1 MREPRG
7 AAPAR
12 HRWDDGVSMK
22 PLHVAFVWH
31 MHQPYY
37 KDDLTSTY
45 LLPWVR
51 LRSAK
56 DYYKMPALLD
66 AYPKVRATFNLV
78 PSLLAQIEDYG
89 KDDSVDL
96 FLNLSKRD
104 AGELSSEE
112 RGFIIRW
119 MRESPRALRVQ
130 QSPRYLE
137 LASRQADA
145 QFTTQD
151 MLDLQVWFNLAWC
164 DPAWAES
171 DPRLAEL
178 KRKDRDFSEADK
190 KPLFQAQTEIM
201 QKVIPKYRELADRGQ
216 VELTFSPY
224 YHPILPLLCHVDSA
238 RTANPQIQLPERHF
252 SHREDA
258 ERQIEL
264 GQGLFERM
272 LARRPTGMWPS
283 EMAVGESVVGL
294 ATKANLDWMISDEE
308 VLARSLDTQFQRDHE
323 GRVNAPDQL
332 YQPYRVEREGKSLA
346 MVFRDSQ
353 ISNSIGFDYQR
364 MSSVDAARSLVGRL
378 QGIRE
383 QQGDK
388 NYLAVIALDGEN
400 AWEFYPRDGHDFLN
414 ALYTELEASTD
425 IVTTTVSDFLR
436 DHPAEQNLHHLHTG
450 SWIGASLDTWI
461 GDPEHNIAWELL
473 AETRSWLDDQS
484 RQRPQLADA
493 AALGW
498 REILITEGSDWF
510 WWFSR
515 KHDSG
520 MDTIWDNQFR
530 LHLRNVYK
538 VMGQRA
544 PARLFQPIIQRM
556 PTPERRVPAEAI
568 SPKSRS
574 DAAWSKAGYYIV
586 GSGFGALHRPAGVVE
601 RVYYGGDAERIYLRI
616 DTPRAP
622 AELEAQK
629 IELWLYCSG
638 VPADDVGGEVELP
651 LPVTAAADFGFDAAH
666 VVRITPHS
674 RGASVTVARVDA
686 EQKRAEPMAEF
697 DESDPLFVSIPLK
710 LLDRRGGETI
720 ELSLVVS
727 REGRDIEQVPPSGS
741 LGLRIPGDGGPS
753 ASPGPAQLKIL
764 VATSELAPF
773 AKAGGVADVAASLC
787 KELRRLGHDVR
798 VVMPR
803 YRQVDAARFEL
814 RPVVH
819 DLQVPLGAQ
828 TMPATILEGRLGDLV
843 VYFVDCPPLYDRD
856 GMYGFGDDD
865 ARSVY
870 FSRALLEM
878 LPALQF
884 TPDVIH
890 IHDWY
895 AALVPN
901 LVDRVYTEG
910 PSAEVATVL
919 TIHNLAAQGVFG
931 FGALTLAGLDK
942 WGLIRVGIPGLD
954 NVVNVLGRGIHF
966 ADVVNTVSERYAA
979 EIQTPEF
986 GEGLDELI
994 RSHAH
999 KLHGIVNG
1007 IDYDIFDPMRDPNI
1021 PHHYSSSNTEP
1032 KALCRAELR
1041 SELGLEQVDQPLC
1054 AMVSRLYDVKGLD
1067 LVEQAM
1073 PALMQFGVQ
1082 VAVIGTGD
1090 RRYEDMFRRFASERP
1105 GQVAAVIGFDAP
1117 LVQRIYA
1124 GADMLWM
1131 PSRYEPGGLAQL
1143 IALRY
1148 GTIPVVRATGG
1159 LADTIKDYDPV
1170 ASKGNGFTFT
1180 PYDPWQFYGA
1190 VVRAA
1195 ETYRHPSLWK
1205 WLVSRAM
1212 TEDVSWSRSAQRY
1225 VRLFHSAIAARREHR
1240 GVAAIPD

>member
-1 MREPRG
+1 MT
-7 AAPAR
+7 
-12 HRWDDGVSMK
+12 K
-22 PLHVAFVWH
+22 PLHVAFIWH

-56 DYYKMPALLD
+56 DYFKMPALLD
-66 AYPKVRATFNLV
+66 AYPKIRATFNLV

-89 KDDSVDL
+89 KEESVDL

-104 AGELSSEE
+104 AAELTAEE
-112 RGFIIRW
+112 RGFTIRW

-137 LASRQADA
+137 LASRSAEA

-151 MLDLQVWFNLAWC
+151 MRDLQVWFNLAWC

-171 DPRLAEL
+171 EPRLADL
-178 KRKDRDFSEADK
+178 KRRDRDFSEADK
-190 KPLFQAQTEIM
+190 DPLFEAQMEMM

-216 VELTFSPY
+216 AELTFSPY
-224 YHPILPLLCHVDSA
+224 YHPILPLLAHVDSA
-238 RTANPQIQLPERHF
+238 RTANPQIQLPDRHF

-258 ERQIEL
+258 QRQIEL
-264 GQGLFERM
+264 GQGLFER
-272 LARRPTGMWPS
+272 LLGRRPTGMWPS
-283 EMAVGESVVGL
+283 GMAVGESVIGL
-294 ATKANLDWMISDEE
+294 AT
-308 VLARSLDTQFQRDHE
+308 
-323 GRVNAPDQL
+323 
-332 YQPYRVEREGKSLA
+332 
-346 MVFRDSQ
+346 VFRDSQ

-364 MSSVDAARSLVGRL
+364 MSSVDGARNLVGRL
-378 QGIRE
+378 KRIRE

-388 NYLAVIALDGEN
+388 DYLAVIALDGEN

-414 ALYTELEASTD
+414 ALYTELEASPD
-425 IVTTTVSDFLR
+425 IVTTTVSDFIR
-436 DHPAEQNLHHLHTG
+436 DHPPEQSLRHLHTG

-473 AETRSWLDDQS
+473 ADTRSWLEEQS
-484 RQRPQLADA
+484 RQRPQLSDP

-538 VMGQRA
+538 LMGQRA
-544 PARLFQPIIQRM
+544 PARLFQPIIQRT
-556 PTPERRVPAEAI
+556 PTPERKVPAESI
-568 SPKSRS
+568 SPKSRT
-574 DAAWSKAGYYIV
+574 DPVWSKAGFYIV

-601 RVYYGGDAERIYLRI
+601 RALYACDAERVYLSI
-616 DTPRAP
+616 DSPRSP

-629 IELWLYCSG
+629 IEFWLYFSG
-638 VPADDVGGEVELP
+638 VPADGNGGTLELP
-651 LPVTAAADFGFDAAH
+651 LPLTAAAEFGFDAAH
-666 VVRITPHS
+666 VARIVP
-674 RGASVTVARVDA
+674 RAAGASVTIARVDEA
-686 EQKRAEPMAEF
+686 QTRAEPISTFEEA
-697 DESDPLFVSIPLK
+697 DPFFIRIPLAT
-710 LLDRRGGETI
+710 LGRHAGDTMEMA
-720 ELSLVVS
+720 LVVT
-727 REGRDIEQVPPSGS
+727 RDGRDIEQVPPSGS
-741 LGLRIPGDGGPS
+741 LGLRILNDGS
-753 ASPGPAQLKIL
+753 AAMAPGPKHLKVL

-773 AKAGGVADVAASLC
+773 AKSGGVADVAASLS

-803 YRQVDAARFEL
+803 YRQVEIGKHGLKPVAR
-814 RPVVH
+814 

-828 TMPATILEGRLGDLV
+828 TIPATIFEGRLGDMV
-843 VYFVDCPPLYDRD
+843 VYFVDCPQLYDRE

-870 FSRALLEM
+870 FSRAVLEM

-884 TPDVIH
+884 SPDVIQ

-901 LVDRVYTEG
+901 LIDRIYTDG
-910 PSAEVATVL
+910 PISEVATAL

-966 ADVVNTVSERYAA
+966 ADVVNTVSERYAT
-979 EIQTPEF
+979 EIQTAEL

-994 RSHAH
+994 RANAH

-1007 IDYDIFDPMRDPNI
+1007 IDYEIFDPKRDPNI
-1021 PHHYSSSNTEP
+1021 PHHYAAGAAEP
-1032 KALCRAELR
+1032 KALDRAELL
-1041 SELGLEQVDQPLC
+1041 SELGLEQSDRPLC
-1054 AMVSRLYDVKGLD
+1054 AMV
-1067 LVEQAM
+1067 
-1073 PALMQFGVQ
+1073 
-1082 VAVIGTGD
+1082 
-1090 RRYEDMFRRFASERP
+1090 
-1105 GQVAAVIGFDAP
+1105 
-1117 LVQRIYA
+1117 
-1124 GADMLWM
+1124 
-1131 PSRYEPGGLAQL
+1131 
-1143 IALRY
+1143 
-1148 GTIPVVRATGG
+1148 
-1159 LADTIKDYDPV
+1159 
-1170 ASKGNGFTFT
+1170 
-1180 PYDPWQFYGA
+1180 
-1190 VVRAA
+1190 
-1195 ETYRHPSLWK
+1195 
-1205 WLVSRAM
+1205 
-1212 TEDVSWSRSAQRY
+1212 
-1225 VRLFHSAIAARREHR
+1225 
-1240 GVAAIPD
+1240 

>member
-1 MREPRG
+1 MT
-7 AAPAR
+7 
-12 HRWDDGVSMK
+12 K
-22 PLHVAFVWH
+22 PLHVAFIWH

-89 KDDSVDL
+89 KEDSVDL

-104 AGELSSEE
+104 AADLSSEE

-119 MRESPRALRVQ
+119 MREPPRALRVQ

-137 LASRQADA
+137 LASRAADA
-145 QFTTQD
+145 QFTSQD
-151 MLDLQVWFNLAWC
+151 MRDLQVWFNLAWC

-178 KRKDRDFSEADK
+178 KRKDRDFSESDK
-190 KPLFQAQTEIM
+190 APLFEAQMEIM

-216 VELTFSPY
+216 AELTFSPY
-224 YHPILPLLCHVDSA
+224 YHPILPLLVHLDSA

-264 GQGLFERM
+264 GQGLFER
-272 LARRPTGMWPS
+272 LLGRRPTGMWPS

-294 ATKANLDWMISDEE
+294 AAHANLTWMISDEE
-308 VLARSLDTQFQRDHE
+308 VLSRSLDTHFYRENE

-332 YQPYRVEREGKSLA
+332 YRPFRVEREQQSLA
-346 MVFRDSQ
+346 MVFRDST

-364 MSSVDAARSLVGRL
+364 MSSVEGARNLVGRL
-378 QGIRE
+378 KRIRD

-388 NYLAVIALDGEN
+388 DYLAVIALDGEN

-414 ALYTELEASTD
+414 ALYTELEASPD
-425 IVTTTVSDFLR
+425 IVTTTVSDFIGE
-436 DHPAEQNLHHLHTG
+436 HPPQQSLNHLHTG

-461 GDPEHNIAWELL
+461 GDPEHNIAWDLL
-473 AETRSWLDDQS
+473 ADTRSWLEDQS
-484 RQRPQLADA
+484 RQRPQLSDA

-520 MDTIWDNQFR
+520 MDAIWDNQFR

-538 VMGQRA
+538 LMGQRA
-544 PARLFQPIIQRM
+544 PARLFQPIFQRT
-556 PTPERRVPAEAI
+556 PTPERQAPAEII

-574 DAAWSKAGYYIV
+574 DPAWSKAGFYIV

-601 RVYYGGDAERIYLRI
+601 RVLYGCDAERVYIRI
-616 DTPRAP
+616 DSPRSA
-622 AELEAQK
+622 AELESQK
-629 IELWLYCSG
+629 IEFWLYCSG
-638 VPADDVGGEVELP
+638 PPTSGHGGKLQLP
-651 LPVTAAADFGFDAAH
+651 LAVTPATEIGFDVAH
-666 VVRITPHS
+666 VVRVIP
-674 RGASVTVARVDA
+674 RAKGASVTVARVNT
-686 EQKRAEPMAEF
+686 EQTKAEPVAEF
-697 DESDPLFVSIPLK
+697 DQGDPLFISVPLK
-710 LLDRRGGETI
+710 LLGRHGGD
-720 ELSLVVS
+720 SLEMALIVS
-727 REGRDIEQVPPSGS
+727 REGRDIEQVPPTGS
-741 LGLRIPGDGGPS
+741 LGLRVPSDGADVEPVGPKN
-753 ASPGPAQLKIL
+753 LKVL

-773 AKAGGVADVAASLC
+773 AKSGGVADVAASLS

-803 YRQVDAARFEL
+803 YRQVDVAKHGL
-814 RPVVH
+814 KPVVH
-819 DLQVPLGAQ
+819 DLPVPLGAQ
-828 TMPATILEGRLGDLV
+828 TVPATILEGLLGEMV
-843 VYFVDCPPLYDRD
+843 VYFVDCPMLYDRD

-878 LPALQF
+878 LPALNF
-884 TPDVIH
+884 TPDVIQ
-890 IHDWY
+890 IHDWF

-901 LVDRVYTEG
+901 LIERVYTKG
-910 PSAEVATVL
+910 PAAEVATVL

-954 NVVNVLGRGIHF
+954 NVVNVLGRGIHY

-1007 IDYDIFDPMRDPNI
+1007 IDYEIFDPHRDPNI
-1021 PHHYSSSNTEP
+1021 PHHYTASAPEP
-1032 KALCRAELR
+1032 KEMCRAELR
-1041 SELGLEQVDQPLC
+1041 SELGLEQSDRPLA
-1054 AMVSRLYDVKGLD
+1054 AMISRLYDVKGLD

-1073 PALMQFGVQ
+1073 PALLQFGLQ
-1082 VAVIGTGD
+1082 VVVIGTGD
-1090 RRYEDMFRRFASERP
+1090 RRYEDMFRRYAGERS
-1105 GQVAAVIGFDAP
+1105 GQVAAAIGFDAP
-1117 LVQRIYA
+1117 LAQRIYA

-1159 LADTIKDYDPV
+1159 LADTIKDYDPIG
-1170 ASKGNGFTFT
+1170 ATGNGFTFT
-1180 PYDPWQFYGA
+1180 PYDPWQFYAA

-1195 ETYRHPSLWK
+1195 ETHRHPSLWT
-1205 WLVSRAM
+1205 WLIRRAM
-1212 TEDVSWSRSAQRY
+1212 SEDVSWSRSAQKY
-1225 VRLFHSAIAARREHR
+1225 VNLFHAAIAASLERR
-1240 GVAAIPD
+1240 GVTVGD